1 MHDKIQRFSLRKLS
15 VGLASVAIGT
25 CIFSANGKTVKADV
39 TSDQTTQKA
48 DVQGQTATAQAQNG
62 KQQTSSAQNSVAD
75 QSQKNLLDD
84 LGKQKASTENN
95 QAEAK
100 NQENRLVDQINY
112 KLTNNTSTDHN
123 QDLGQNKVA
132 PDKTKSNPT
141 TKNSAEKSI
150 VGSSSTQQV
159 NNQSNDHADDNSQP
173 QNEQK
178 LDLTKNSKKLA
189 KKVLATNLIETTN
202 TNPVKKSQV
211 ELTIKGAT
219 MADQSK
225 LPDKI
230 GSTIG
235 SNFLLGFNGQ
245 FTIDGSAFNK
255 KDNQIKLAEITES
268 NNFNTFATLNSV
280 QPDWTC
286 TYNGQTIGWYHMTKP
301 DGHHLDLMLH
311 ITSNQ
316 DFIGDVTLN
325 TSVPSLFQ
333 YGATE
338 APSNYKGVTRDHP
351 FVSTLSVGNH
361 SYQFIYVFDSTAYH
375 EVDYSDKK
383 TDTWQNG
390 SNAGAESGYIPFI
403 SDSYNKTDIIHELE
417 NSHGKTMSAKLQ
429 NLKRV
434 VQLSGSHLPQN
445 ISGYDIVWLDQG
457 IQVIDA
463 NGKLTDESIGAPRNN
478 NITIIKVALPDNL
491 TPQEVYDQTPEN
503 TYGFSKQKDGSF
515 IIGWNFSPLA
525 YKMNSTDLAND
536 VRVNSKYANLVDPA
550 HKDQIVQNTVDFY
563 EGALQ
568 GTPLQKTSGI
578 FISLSESTDFTI
590 KDLTPGDNRHLQD
603 TGFIKSASSSSE
615 GETAK
620 YVSVQVVDD
629 DNNQMTIH
637 NSLLRG
643 KAGDTEKIEY
653 TIPDHYQLIDGQNI
667 PNTYV
672 LKDSNQPIIIH
683 LKHVR
688 SNINNSNYLQTT
700 GKRTI
705 TVYLPHQDK
714 PMIIIQTVGYKRTG
728 TYDEVIE
735 ASKGLDEAEK
745 EGNYTDWVV
754 DADTSNVT
762 VDGQSSTQYQAYV
775 LKDGV
780 VNYAPIKLPHI
791 NGYKVKFIQDKAN
804 PAMFMVSFVAL
815 PQQNNQLA
823 SSKTQPSDNVQSPQK
838 PAQAEQKQLEPAQT
852 APAEKQ
858 EQQEVAQILNH
869 IAYDLMHNDSSADSF
884 EPVQDNSDSLE
895 APSDSTQKVN
905 AAKPKKHIVKKRVV
919 KRHKK
924 HAKKYH
930 LKRRSRKH
938 SKRSKKRIIKHRK
951 SVSRKFRKHNLKHV
965 KKN

>member
-1 MHDKIQRFSLRKLS
+1 MSEEQNRFSLRKLS
-15 VGLASVAIGT
+15 VGLASVLIGVS
-25 CIFSANGKTVKADV
+25 IFGTSQTVKAD
-39 TSDQTTQKA
+39 T
-48 DVQGQTATAQAQNG
+48 
-62 KQQTSSAQNSVAD
+62 VAD
-75 QSQKNLLDD
+75 QNTS
-84 LGKQKASTENN
+84 AVTNN
-95 QAEAK
+95 AQSSDT
-100 NQENRLVDQINY
+100 QENVNAVKSTFTNDNQ
-112 KLTNNTSTDHN
+112 TNN
-123 QDLGQNKVA
+123 A
-132 PDKTKSNPT
+132 KSNLIQTQVESKKDRKQDSVPKT
-141 TKNSAEKSI
+141 QEATDGNNLDAEKDI
-150 VGSSSTQQV
+150 VRTSSLQEPD
-159 NNQSNDHADDNSQP
+159 NQSNNHAENNSQTQP
-173 QNEQK
+173 QNSQK
-178 LDLTKNSKKLA
+178 LDLTKNSKKFA
-189 KKVLATNLIETTN
+189 KKVLATNLTETNN

-211 ELTIKGAT
+211 ELTSKGAT

-316 DFIGDVTLN
+316 DFIDDVTLN

-333 YGATE
+333 YGATK

-390 SNAGAESGYIPFI
+390 LNAGAENGYIPFI

-568 GTPLQKTSGI
+568 GTPLRKTSGI

-672 LKDSNQPIIIH
+672 LKDSNQSIIIH

-705 TVYLPHQDK
+705 TVYLPHKDK

-728 TYDEVIE
+728 TYDEVVE

-745 EGNYTDWVV
+745 EGNYTDWVF

-762 VDGQSSTQYQAYV
+762 VDGQPSTQYQAYI

-791 NGYKVKFIQDKAN
+791 NGYKAHLVRNKIN
-804 PAMFMVSFVAL
+804 PAMLMVSFMAVPSENKPSL
-815 PQQNNQLA
+815 PNEETP
-823 SSKTQPSDNVQSPQK
+823 SKPSAPADNPNK
-838 PAQAEQKQLEPAQT
+838 PAGDLQQRVVTELNNNDSGWTMPTTADTHVIEVPTDSVSIDLSNLVIAKPIHAQT
-852 APAEKQ
+852 RT
-858 EQQEVAQILNH
+858 QIR
-869 IAYDLMHNDSSADSF
+869 
-884 EPVQDNSDSLE
+884 
-895 APSDSTQKVN
+895 VN
-905 AAKPKKHIVKKRVV
+905 KRFKLSKKHSI
-919 KRHKK
+919 K
-924 HAKKYH
+924 H
-930 LKRRSRKH
+930 L
-938 SKRSKKRIIKHRK
+938 KHRK
-951 SVSRKFRKHNLKHV
+951 KAVRQF
-965 KKN
+965 KKYRL

>member
-1 MHDKIQRFSLRKLS
+1 MSEEQNRFSLRKLS
-15 VGLASVAIGT
+15 VGLASVLIGVS
-25 CIFSANGKTVKADV
+25 IFGTSQTVKADTV
-39 TSDQTTQKA
+39 A
-48 DVQGQTATAQAQNG
+48 DN
-62 KQQTSSAQNSVAD
+62 QTSSVTNNAQSSDTQENGNAA
-75 QSQKNLLDD
+75 K
-84 LGKQKASTENN
+84 STFPNDN
-95 QAEAK
+95 QADNVK
-100 NQENRLVDQINY
+100 NNLIQTQVEGKKDQKQDSAPKTQEVND
-112 KLTNNTSTDHN
+112 
-123 QDLGQNKVA
+123 G
-132 PDKTKSNPT
+132 SNLY
-141 TKNSAEKSI
+141 AEKSI
-150 VGSSSTQQV
+150 VRTSSLQEPD
-159 NNQSNDHADDNSQP
+159 NQSNNHAEDNSQAQL
-173 QNEQK
+173 QNSQK
-178 LDLTKNSKKLA
+178 LNLTKNSPKFA
-189 KKVLATNLIETTN
+189 KKVLATNLTETTN

-235 SNFLLGFNGQ
+235 SNYLLGFNGQ

-280 QPDWTC
+280 SPDWTC

-316 DFIGDVTLN
+316 DFIDDVTLN
-325 TSVPSLFQ
+325 TSVPSLFL
-333 YGATE
+333 YGAT
-338 APSNYKGVTRDHP
+338 AALSNYKGVTRDHP

-361 SYQFIYVFDSTAYH
+361 SYQFSYVFDSTAYH
-375 EVDYSDKK
+375 EVNYSDRK

-390 SNAGAESGYIPFI
+390 SNAGAENGYIPFI

-463 NGKLTDESIGAPRNN
+463 NGKMTDESIGAPRNN

-536 VRVNSKYANLVDPA
+536 VRVNSKYANLIDPA

-568 GTPLQKTSGI
+568 GTPLRKTSGI

-620 YVSVQVVDD
+620 YVSVQVIDD

-705 TVYLPHQDK
+705 TVYLPHKDK

-728 TYDEVIE
+728 TYDEVVE

-745 EGNYTDWVV
+745 EGNYTDWVF

-762 VDGQSSTQYQAYV
+762 VDGQPSTQYQAYI

-791 NGYKVKFIQDKAN
+791 NGYKAKLIQDKAN
-804 PAMFMVSFVAL
+804 PAMFMVSFVAV
-815 PQQNNQLA
+815 PTETKPSNPVEVA
-823 SSKTQPSDNVQSPQK
+823 PSKPSANADNTNK
-838 PAQAEQKQLEPAQT
+838 PADDLKDLKQRVVTE
-852 APAEKQ
+852 
-858 EQQEVAQILNH
+858 LNS
-869 IAYDLMHNDSSADSF
+869 NDSGWTMPTTADTHVIEVPTDSVSIDLSDLVIA
-884 EPVQDNSDSLE
+884 EPVH
-895 APSDSTQKVN
+895 AHTRTQIRVN
-905 AAKPKKHIVKKRVV
+905 KRFKLSKKHSI
-919 KRHKK
+919 K
-924 HAKKYH
+924 H
-930 LKRRSRKH
+930 L
-938 SKRSKKRIIKHRK
+938 KHRK
-951 SVSRKFRKHNLKHV
+951 KAVRQF
-965 KKN
+965 KKYRL